1 MAVLAQTLGRGG
13 RAAVMGVSASGCWVL
28 PALANARAVTSEH
41 DAQVEPLIG
50 NHAPALTLKTARDCR
65 RWQSAAD
72 RLGETYGGYRLRT
85 IVDRYG
91 CAFNESSRPRQR
103 VWNWP
108 WHGQGEE
115 PTLPPVLHARFGA
128 WEIRCE
134 PVATRNRC
142 ALISSS
148 HVVPAAGPAA
158 IRPSVVT
165 THFVIDTIADR
176 ESMIW
181 RIHMPLDRGALQTR
195 TAAADAGL
203 VSFSLGGPA
212 VSQPFTTCRDSACVM
227 EAPMTA
233 SANAATRLWDGH
245 AIDIDIPSAN
255 GLTASGPNHARISA
269 AGFRAAFRELNRL
282 RRAENRAGAN

>member
-1 MAVLAQTLGRGG
+1 MAILGLTRSRGCLA
-13 RAAVMGVSASGCWVL
+13 AALSVSASVCCAL
-28 PALANARAVTSEH
+28 PALARGVTAGEQ
-41 DAQVEPLIG
+41 DAQSEPVIR
-50 NHAPALTLKTARDCR
+50 NHAPALTLKNARDCR

-85 IVDRYG
+85 IVERYG
-91 CAFNESSRPRQR
+91 CAFNDASRPSHL

-108 WHGQGEE
+108 WHGEGLA
-115 PTLPPVLHARFGA
+115 PALPPVLHARFGA

-134 PVATRNRC
+134 PIAARNRC
-142 ALISSS
+142 AMISES
-148 HVVPAAGPAA
+148 HVVPTAGSAAT
-158 IRPSVVT
+158 RPGVVT

-181 RIHMPLDRGALQTR
+181 RIHMPMPSGAPKTR
-195 TAAADAGL
+195 TAAAGAGL

-212 VSQPFTTCRDSACVM
+212 VSQPFTTCRDNACLM

-233 SANAATRLWDGH
+233 SASAATRLWDGH
-245 AIDIDIPSAN
+245 AIDIDIPAPE
-255 GLTASGPNHARISA
+255 GQAASGPNHARISA
-269 AGFRAAFRELNRL
+269 AGFRAAFRELNKL